1 MKQSVVDVLVYLFQ
15 NYMSDESEVEADREA
30 VLSELLDAGF
40 PYGEVDKALE
50 WLDDLAG
57 RADEAPGLDAEAE
70 RSVRIYSPEERE
82 KVDCEGL
89 GFLMDLER
97 CGILGAEA
105 RELIMD
111 RVMALETEQID
122 IEQLKWIILMVL
134 FNRPGQEQAYAW
146 LEGLVFDGYGA
157 YLH

>member
-1 MKQSVVDVLVYLFQ
+1 MKQSVVDVLMYLFQ
-15 NYMSDESEVEADREA
+15 NYMSDESEVDADREA
-30 VLSELLDAGF
+30 VLNELLDAGF

-50 WLDDLAG
+50 WLDDLAT
-57 RADEAPGLDAEAE
+57 RADESPALAAEAE
-70 RSVRIYSPEERE
+70 RSVRIFSREERE
-82 KVDCEGL
+82 KVDGEGL

-97 CGILGAEA
+97 CGILGSEA

-111 RVMALETEQID
+111 RVMALETDQID